1 MESLGIYYANENHL
15 SIILVEYLKR
25 KTKEKCKVITVFE
38 KGIQKEINKV
48 IKESKVKSEFLKGID
63 FSEKKEIEEI
73 NVEENKE
80 TIIIFEGS
88 SIFINKN
95 LQIAKTMLAK
105 ENTENVKLI
114 KCYKIGEQN
123 KEIVKDLKENSK
135 IVSTTGEHKIS

>member
-25 KTKEKCKVITVFE
+25 KTKEKCEVITVFE

-73 NVEENKE
+73 NVE
-80 TIIIFEGS
+80 S